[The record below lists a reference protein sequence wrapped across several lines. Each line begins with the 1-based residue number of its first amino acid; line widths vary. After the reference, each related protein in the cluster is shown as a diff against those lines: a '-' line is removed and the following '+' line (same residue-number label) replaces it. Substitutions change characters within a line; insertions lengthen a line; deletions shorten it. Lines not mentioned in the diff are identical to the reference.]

1 MNINSKLAVAVMMV
15 GLMLSGCALVLK
27 PTPAD
32 GSMGLS
38 PSPANLTVG
47 VTSNTEFVNIGKN
60 GTPTTIPATLDGA
73 PVTLAC
79 STPSTCSLN
88 QALAVGGHTLAVTAL
103 VTWPAFY
110 SAPTNAPVTCNVPSN
125 GYNISQCYI
134 LTASAAF
141 DVGCAAGPLTVVSDT
156 TLIPVPTGQAVS
168 IQLAAQGGC
177 PPYTWTVGTPSGLPP
192 GISISTVGIIT
203 GTGTAACT
211 PDPWAYDNS
220 IQVSDSLGDTGHAV
234 MTFNIC

>member
-73 PVTLAC
+73 AVTL
-79 STPSTCSLN
+79 TCSSPSICDLS
-88 QALAVGGHTLAVTAL
+88 QGFAVGAHTFTVTAL

-110 SAPTNAPVTCNVPSN
+110 SAPTNAPVACNVPGN
-125 GYNISQCYI
+125 GTIFNQCYS
-134 LTASAAF
+134 LTTSATFA
-141 DVGCAAGPLTVVSDT
+141 VGCAQGALTVVSNT

-168 IQLAAQGGC
+168 IQLVAQGGC

-192 GISISTVGIIT
+192 GISISTAGIIT
-203 GTGTAACT
+203 GTGMAACT

-220 IQVSDSLGDTGHAV
+220 IQVSDSLGDTGQAV